1 MDIHPFVESK
11 YIKLTSSQKNMIAG
25 GIAGCIAKTTTA
37 PLSKLTILK
46 QVDPMFMKTKICT
59 SNSSITATVL
69 SYNSNI
75 FSDLRNMCKN
85 KGGIRSLWSGNLTAV
100 IHRFPYSAINFS
112 AFEASNKFLSKYING
127 NSHETM
133 TTRFLSG
140 SFAGAMACIA
150 CYPLDL
156 VRTRLTVDLPK
167 LIDSKNK
174 TSYSNNNTTAI
185 TSNGGDVKVRLGGKI
200 FDTVKQIVK
209 EDGLQGL
216 YRGLPISLLVS
227 VSTLGI
233 SFSVYGFIKS
243 KLIEIGGIYTIKH
256 THRSDVALSI
266 THTYQLSPIGSL
278 LSGCLSGVVSSLVT
292 FPLDV
297 VKKRMQMMCGSNQA
311 MMMHQTM
318 YQESHTIVSMMRKIW
333 LKEGHRGFYGG
344 ISAELMKV
352 CPQVAIMYCSYEMAQ
367 NFLRNHC

>member
-1 MDIHPFVESK
+1 MDIHPYVESK

-25 GIAGCIAKTTTA
+25 GIAGCIAKTMTA

-46 QVDPMFMKTKICT
+46 QVDPMFTKTKICA
-59 SNSSITATVL
+59 SNSSSSITATVIN
-69 SYNSNI
+69 YNSNI
-75 FSDLRNMCKN
+75 FSDLRHMCKN
-85 KGGIRSLWSGNLTAV
+85 NGGIRSLWSGNLTAV

-112 AFEASNKFLSKYING
+112 AFEASNKFLSKYTTG

-133 TTRFLSG
+133 ITRFLSG
-140 SFAGAMACIA
+140 SFAGAMACIT

-167 LIDSKNK
+167 LSDNK

-185 TSNGGDVKVRLGGKI
+185 TTNGGVVKVRLGGKI
-200 FDTVKQIVK
+200 IDTVKQIVK

-243 KLIEIGGIYTIKH
+243 KLLEMGGIYTIKH
-256 THRSDVALSI
+256 THRSDAALSI

-278 LSGCLSGVVSSLVT
+278 LSGCMSGVVSSLVT

-311 MMMHQTM
+311 MMMMHQTM
-318 YQESHTIVSMMRKIW
+318 YQKSHTIVSMMRKIW
-333 LKEGHRGFYGG
+333 LKEGYRGFYGG
-344 ISAELMKV
+344 ISAELLKV

-367 NFLRNHC
+367 NFLHNH

>member
-25 GIAGCIAKTTTA
+25 GIAGCIAKTMTA

-46 QVDPMFMKTKICT
+46 QVDPMFMKTKICS
-59 SNSSITATVL
+59 SNSSSSITATVIN
-69 SYNSNI
+69 YNSNI
-75 FSDLRNMCKN
+75 FSDLRHMCKN
-85 KGGIRSLWSGNLTAV
+85 NGGIRSLWSGNLTAV

-112 AFEASNKFLSKYING
+112 AFEASNKFLSKYTTG

-133 TTRFLSG
+133 ITRFLSG
-140 SFAGAMACIA
+140 SFAGAMACIT

-167 LIDSKNK
+167 LSDNK
-174 TSYSNNNTTAI
+174 TSYSNNTTTAI
-185 TSNGGDVKVRLGGKI
+185 TTNGGDVKVRLGGKI
-200 FDTVKQIVK
+200 IDTVKQIVK

-243 KLIEIGGIYTIKH
+243 KLLEMGGIYTIKH
-256 THRSDVALSI
+256 THRSDAALSI

-278 LSGCLSGVVSSLVT
+278 LSGCMSGVVSSLVT

-318 YQESHTIVSMMRKIW
+318 YQKSHTIVSMMRKIW
-333 LKEGHRGFYGG
+333 LKEGYRGFYGG

-367 NFLRNHC
+367 NFLHNH